1 MTMTLAHGCQEL
13 PNTAILPPQPATSG
27 AIAINGTVWE
37 ATT

>member
-1 MTMTLAHGCQEL
+1 MTLAQGCHGW

-27 AIAINGTVWE
+27 AIAISGTVCD